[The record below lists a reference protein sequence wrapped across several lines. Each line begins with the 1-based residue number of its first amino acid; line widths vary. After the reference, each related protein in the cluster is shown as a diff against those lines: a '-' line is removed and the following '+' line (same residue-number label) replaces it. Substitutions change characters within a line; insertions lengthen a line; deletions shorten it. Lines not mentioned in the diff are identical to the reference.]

1 MLKELGPIA
10 AKLNEARMMLTRTLD
25 QLTEEQVTQLMINPE
40 WSVKDAIAHLIGA
53 ERGMTRMAQRF
64 ASGENP
70 QLPDDYNNDVYNAR
84 QVAKRKAMSLVQV
97 RAELETSRAELLVFM
112 ESLTAD
118 KLTLP
123 GEHPLLGDT
132 TVNAVL
138 NVIASHEASHG
149 NEISAKIHE
158 LKR

>member
-149 NEISAKIHE
+149 NEIFAKIHE